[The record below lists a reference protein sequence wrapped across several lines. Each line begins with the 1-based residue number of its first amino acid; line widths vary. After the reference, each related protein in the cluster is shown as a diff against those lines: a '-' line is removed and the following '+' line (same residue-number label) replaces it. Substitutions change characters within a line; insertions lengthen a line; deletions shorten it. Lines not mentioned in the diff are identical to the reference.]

1 MVFSS
6 HLFLF
11 WFLPLALCL
20 YYAVH
25 GRARHALLTLV
36 SYFFYGWT
44 NPLFVVLLF
53 VSTLIDYCCG
63 LILIGYPKVKK
74 EEIKPFLRDGVRS
87 TKQKWAVA
95 ISVISNLSLLG
106 FFKYGNFGLENW
118 NLLMESL
125 SLTDS
130 WLLPSLHIVL
140 PLGISFYTFQ
150 SMSYAIDVYRGDA
163 KGITSFIDFSCY
175 VSMYPQLVAGPIVR
189 FQEVADQLVF
199 RTYTW
204 AKFARGIAFFVL
216 GMGQKILLANPC
228 GKLAD
233 LAFDTPDRMTLDAWI
248 GVVSYSFQI
257 FFDFAGYSNMA
268 IGLGLMLGF
277 IFPKNFD
284 VPYRSL
290 SITEFWRRWHISLST
305 WLRDYLYIPLGGN
318 RKGTARTYVN
328 LFLVMFLGGLW
339 HGAAWT
345 FVIWGTIHGIALA
358 IERYT
363 GVRKPDSVVE
373 KGMRWGYTYL
383 IVLLAWVFFRSAS
396 LTDALSYL
404 GSMFATGATGVN
416 APLIGGM
423 MYTPYTILCLSL
435 AALFVFAAPPAWT
448 WTRSLGT
455 GKWIV
460 IALVFVVAVAALTT
474 QSYNPFIY
482 FIF

>member
-25 GRARHALLTLV
+25 GKARHALLTLL
-36 SYFFYGWT
+36 SYLFYGWT
-44 NPLFVVLLF
+44 NPLFVVLLL

-74 EEIKPFLRDGVRS
+74 EDIKVFPREGVRTS
-87 TKQKWAVA
+87 KQKWAVA

-106 FFKYGNFGLENW
+106 FFKYCNFGIENW

-125 SLTDS
+125 MLSNS

-204 AKFARGIAFFVL
+204 EKFARGIAFFVM

-233 LAFDTPDRMTLDAWI
+233 LAFDTPARMTMDAWV

-284 VPYRSL
+284 CPYQSL

-318 RKGTARTYVN
+318 RKGTARTYIN

-345 FVIWGTIHGIALA
+345 FVIWGTIHGIVLA

-363 GVRKPDSVVE
+363 GLRKPEYIME
-373 KGMRWGYTYL
+373 KVLRWGYTYL

-396 LTDALSYL
+396 LPDALSYL
-404 GSMFATGATGVN
+404 GSMFGTTGTGVN
-416 APLIGGM
+416 AQLISGM
-423 MYTPYTILCLSL
+423 MYTPYHIICLL
-435 AALFVFAAPPAWT
+435 LTTLFVALAPPAWT
-448 WTRSLGT
+448 WTREIGT
-455 GKWIV
+455 GKWIM